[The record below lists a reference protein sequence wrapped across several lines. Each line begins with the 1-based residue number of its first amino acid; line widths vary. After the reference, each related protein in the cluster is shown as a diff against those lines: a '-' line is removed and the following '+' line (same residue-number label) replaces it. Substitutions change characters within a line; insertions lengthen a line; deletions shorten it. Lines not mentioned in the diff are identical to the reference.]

1 MSLSTDLADG
11 GRSYT
16 KLLQNQAPGTYQSS
30 VYSKE
35 TTKKIIPGTTTYS
48 TYQKFGSPTT
58 EPGQSKVYN
67 YSEEYRTD
75 SRNRSLRDLPP
86 SPRSHRSSSPRS
98 PSPHRSPSPVS
109 FAQPPEPKNYSGS
122 SHSSYTTRTLSPQPV
137 QKFSPSD
144 PSRIKWVLH
153 FGMTRTKYYTLRDCN
168 ECVCRS
174 EEVTWVAHATPPVT
188 RRFPARLVSVLE
200 VNTLWSFVL
209 CIPVREVHGCVREMW
224 REHVFRKRTYGA
236 PHRVWTLE

>member
-1 MSLSTDLADG
+1 MIINISVVIIDLVDG
-11 GRSYT
+11 PHSYT
-16 KLLQNQAPGTYQSS
+16 KLLQTQTPGTYQTS

-75 SRNRSLRDLPP
+75 SRNRSMRELPP

-98 PSPHRSPSPVS
+98 PSPHRSPSPMS
-109 FAQPPEPKNYSGS
+109 FAQPPEPRNNYSAS
-122 SHSSYTTRTLSPQPV
+122 QTYTNRTVTPQPV

-144 PSRIKWVLH
+144 PSRIK
-153 FGMTRTKYYTLRDCN
+153 
-168 ECVCRS
+168 
-174 EEVTWVAHATPPVT
+174 
-188 RRFPARLVSVLE
+188 
-200 VNTLWSFVL
+200 
-209 CIPVREVHGCVREMW
+209 
-224 REHVFRKRTYGA
+224 
-236 PHRVWTLE
+236 